1 MIPKLFTR
9 KSSWEKRYFEV
20 IADALE
26 YYRSQLGFPTYA
38 ELDEQP
44 AKRKELLEK
53 FYIESIPHKQGAE
66 HQVTLKENKMRMKK
80 FLQQFD
86 SSHNVSSENEDKYNF
101 ASRSLNNILDA
112 MFHLGLKILEND
124 AYLTTENNETE

>member
-1 MIPKLFTR
+1 
-9 KSSWEKRYFEV
+9 
-20 IADALE
+20 
-26 YYRSQLGFPTYA
+26 
-38 ELDEQP
+38 
-44 AKRKELLEK
+44 
-53 FYIESIPHKQGAE
+53 
-66 HQVTLKENKMRMKK
+66 MRMKK

-124 AYLTTENNETE
+124 AYLTTENNETEQSERWFTVETELSFSNCMLV